1 MNKQTKQYVGII
13 TNCFYRKAWGDSTD
27 VGTVEELWGPND
39 NKVTP
44 TSAGP
49 LVSLL
54 VHPFI
59 HISSCHPFF
68 YYSIHSSVL
77 SVSLLFF
84 QPRQHSMPTHLEIGQ
99 VPATTTREMI
109 APVPTSK
116 YVSSKTSNRQKKGAS
131 SLTVPREFS
140 LQ

>member
-1 MNKQTKQYVGII
+1 MYKEMNKQTKQYVGII

-39 NKVTP
+39 NKVTT

-59 HISSCHPFF
+59 QPFIHISSFHPFF
-68 YYSIHSSVL
+68 HYSIHPFICFICL
-77 SVSLLFF
+77 PSLL
-84 QPRQHSMPTHLEIGQ
+84 S
-99 VPATTTREMI
+99 
-109 APVPTSK
+109 
-116 YVSSKTSNRQKKGAS
+116 AS
-131 SLTVPREFS
+131 STFNAYTFRNRSSTGYNNTRDDSSCSYF
-140 LQ
+140 